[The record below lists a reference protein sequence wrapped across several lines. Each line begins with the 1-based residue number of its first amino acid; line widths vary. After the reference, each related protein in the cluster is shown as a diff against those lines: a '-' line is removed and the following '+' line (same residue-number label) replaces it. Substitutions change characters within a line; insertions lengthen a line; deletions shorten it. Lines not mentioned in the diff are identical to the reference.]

1 MNTVR
6 KSILVLAGLALAAP
20 AMAYDAGTWVLRGGA
35 GVVMPDDPAA
45 DLGEGVNLIVD
56 DGTSLILGGTYFFS
70 PNWALDILAS
80 APFKH
85 DIKVEGFGES
95 VKIGE
100 VKHLP
105 PTVSMQYHFVPDGKF
120 QPYFGVGVN
129 YTIFS
134 SESIDPDV
142 ADSLD
147 VDSSVGF
154 AAQLGADLVLNENWV
169 LYFEA
174 RYINIEP
181 DVTISAEGQSETVG
195 IEINPFVVGVGFGY
209 MFN

>member
-20 AMAYDAGTWVLRGGA
+20 AMAHDAGTWVLRGGV
-35 GVVMPDDPAA
+35 GMVMPDDPAA
-45 DLGEGVNLIVD
+45 NLEEGIDLIVD
-56 DGTSLILGGTYFFS
+56 DGTSFIFGGTYFFS
-70 PNWALDILAS
+70 PNWAIDILAA

-95 VKIGE
+95 IKIGE

-105 PTVSMQYHFVPDGKF
+105 PTVSMQYHFLPDGKF
-120 QPYFGVGVN
+120 QPYFGLGVN

-134 SESIDPDV
+134 SESIDPEV

-147 VDSSVGF
+147 VDSTVGV
-154 AAQLGADLVLNENWV
+154 AAQLGADVVLNENWV

-181 DVTISAEGQSETVG
+181 DVTLSAGGESETVG
-195 IEINPFVVGVGFGY
+195 IDINPFVLGLGFGY
-209 MFN
+209 VFD

>member
-1 MNTVR
+1 MNTLR
-6 KSILVLAGLALAAP
+6 KSLLVLAGLALAAP
-20 AMAYDAGTWVLRGGA
+20 AMAHDTGTWVVRGG
-35 GVVMPDDPAA
+35 GGIVMPDDPAA
-45 DLGEGVNLIVD
+45 NIEEGIDLIVD
-56 DGTSLILGGTYFFS
+56 EGTSLILGATYFFS

-95 VKIGE
+95 VKIGD

-120 QPYFGVGVN
+120 QPYFGLGLN
-129 YTIFS
+129 YTMFS
-134 SESIDPDV
+134 SESIDPEV
-142 ADSLD
+142 ADSLS
-147 VDSSVGF
+147 VDASYGV
-154 AAQLGADLVLNENWV
+154 AAQLGADVVLNENWV

-181 DVTISAEGQSETVG
+181 DVTISAEGESETIG
-195 IEINPFVVGVGFGY
+195 IEINPFVFGIGFGY
-209 MFN
+209 VFN

>member
-1 MNTVR
+1 MKFAR
-6 KSILVLAGLALAAP
+6 KSLLVLAGLALAAP
-20 AMAYDAGTWVLRGGA
+20 AMAYDAGTWVVRGGV
-35 GVVMPDDPAA
+35 GTVMPDEPAA
-45 DLGEGVNLIVD
+45 SLDEGIDLVVD
-56 DGTSLILGGTYFFS
+56 DGTSLIFGGTYFFS

-85 DIKVEGFGES
+85 DLKVEGFGES
-95 VKIGE
+95 IKIGE

-105 PTVSMQYHFVPDGKF
+105 PTVSMQYHFLPDGKF
-120 QPYFGVGVN
+120 QPYFGVGLN

-134 SESIDPDV
+134 SEKIDPEV
-142 ADSLD
+142 ADDID
-147 VDSSVGF
+147 VDASFGV

-181 DVTISAEGQSETVG
+181 DVTISDEGLSETVG
-195 IEINPFVVGVGFGY
+195 IDINPFVLGVGFGY
-209 MFN
+209 VFD